1 MNKNKNLGLLSMAA
15 GILILVGCG
24 SETPA
29 ASPAGGKGLASG
41 RMELTPLAE
50 TSDIATL
57 AADLNGDGYQ
67 DLIVLTVPG
76 PLSAIQQSTVS
87 VYYGPL
93 AGASRP
99 APAELYTMPPQAT
112 SLAVGDLN
120 GDGIPDL
127 LVGLA
132 ADWTHTPASQGGV
145 RILFRGPTG
154 GSTDVLVG
162 LDTDSVR
169 TTDVDGDGNIDVLA
183 SGSGYLYICRGLG
196 AGTFEDA
203 YHLRLAGPWTVGD
216 FSEDGRACVAMRNG
230 VDVNQVDVLSWDVV
244 HGEICRT
251 TVSFDAPVVLLSA
264 ADVNGDG
271 RQDLVVGGCDGI
283 SVALRH
289 HPFAFQP
296 AVKTASPGGAGV
308 MTLGDFNGDGNIDVC
323 LSASCN
329 GGALSLLLG
338 DGTGSFTAS
347 VTPPPAL
354 VFHMMASADLN
365 GDGRSDLISCGDE
378 TAVVFSGQ
386 AN

>member
-1 MNKNKNLGLLSMAA
+1 MNKNLGLMSMVA
-15 GILILVGCG
+15 GVLILVGCG
-24 SETPA
+24 SEA
-29 ASPAGGKGLASG
+29 ASPSPAGGRGAASA

-76 PLSAIQQSTVS
+76 PLAAIQQSTVS

-99 APAELYTMPPQAT
+99 APAELYTTPPQAT
-112 SLAVGDLN
+112 SLAVGDMN

-145 RILFRGPTG
+145 RILFRGPAG

-169 TTDVDGDGNIDVLA
+169 TADVDGDGNIDVLA

-196 AGTFEDA
+196 ASTFDDA
-203 YHLRLAGPWTVGD
+203 YHLLLAGPWTVGD
-216 FSEDGRACVAMRNG
+216 FSEDGRACVAMRNRI
-230 VDVNQVDVLSWDVV
+230 DVNQVDVLSWDVE
-244 HGEICRT
+244 HGETCRT
-251 TVSFDAPVVLLSA
+251 TVYFAAPVVLLSA

-283 SVALRH
+283 SVALRQ
-289 HPFAFQP
+289 HPFAFHP
-296 AVKTASPGGAGV
+296 AVNTASPGGAGV
-308 MTLGDFNGDGNIDVC
+308 MTFGDFNGDGIIDVC
-323 LSASCN
+323 ISASCN
-329 GGALSLLLG
+329 GGALRLLLG
-338 DGTGSFTAS
+338 DGTGSFMVSA
-347 VTPPPAL
+347 TPPPAL
-354 VFHMMASADLN
+354 VFHMMASADLD
-365 GDGRSDLISCGDE
+365 GDGRCDLISCGDE
-378 TAVVFSGQ
+378 TAVVFSGP